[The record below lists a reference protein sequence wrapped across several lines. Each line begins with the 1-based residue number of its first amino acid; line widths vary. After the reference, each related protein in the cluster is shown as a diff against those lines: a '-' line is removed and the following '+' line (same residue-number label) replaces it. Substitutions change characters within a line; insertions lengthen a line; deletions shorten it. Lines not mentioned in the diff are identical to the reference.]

1 MEKIRNQS
9 VILLLL
15 FSLFSVIGHSQTL
28 SKEEILE
35 ESQNNFPEAVLQLRS
50 FLEIPN
56 DGHFPE
62 QIQANLR
69 KCQELFADLKFNSQV
84 INTEGAPLLFAEKIY
99 HKNAKT
105 VLFYLQI
112 DGQPVDTTKWDQKNP
127 FIPVLK
133 EPIGEEQWK
142 DISIESIKT
151 AYNPEWRI
159 FARSSSDSKG
169 PAMCLITALQILENK
184 KKKPAYNI
192 KVIMDF
198 QEELGSPSLP
208 GAVKQNQ
215 ELLKADMVLIMD
227 GTRHLSNLPTLT
239 YGARG
244 IATATIR
251 VFGPK
256 VPLHSGQ
263 YGNFAPNPVFNTAR
277 LIGKLKDENGR
288 VTLPGFYDGVNL
300 SDAEKNILNS
310 LPENLDSIKQELGI
324 AEHESIGATYQES
337 LQYPSLNIRGL
348 EAAYVGKEV
357 RTIIPNEVI
366 AEIDMRLVPES
377 DGEKLMESLR
387 QFILNDGYHL
397 VDGIPTEEER
407 RRHSKLASFTYKLGS
422 KAFRTNFDT
431 NVGQM
436 LNKALNRVFGDEIV
450 NMRTTGGSQPI
461 GAFIET
467 LGVPAVSIR
476 IPNPDNNIHGPNE
489 NLRLGNFLEGIQS
502 CLAILDE
509 PIPN

>member
-1 MEKIRNQS
+1 M
-9 VILLLL
+9 LLFL
-15 FSLFSVIGHSQTL
+15 FSLFLVIGHSQTL
-28 SKEEILE
+28 SKEEILNL
-35 ESQNNFPEAVLQLRS
+35 SQKNFPDAVLQLKS

-62 QIQANLR
+62 QIQNNLKR
-69 KCQELFADLKFNSQV
+69 CQELFADLKFKSQV
-84 INTEGAPLLFAEKIY
+84 IKTEGAPLLFAEKIY

-112 DGQPVDTTKWDQKNP
+112 DGQPVNTTKWDQKSP
-127 FIPVLK
+127 FSPVLK
-133 EPIGEEQWK
+133 KSIGAQQWK
-142 DISIESIKT
+142 DISFDTLKT
-151 AYNPEWRI
+151 DYDAEWRI

-169 PAMCLITALQILENK
+169 PAMSLITALQILKNK
-184 KKKPAYNI
+184 NIKPAYNI

-215 ELLKADMVLIMD
+215 DLLKADMVLIMD

-244 IATATIR
+244 IATATLK

-277 LIGKLKDENGR
+277 LLGKLKDENGR
-288 VTLPGFYDGVNL
+288 VALPGFYDGISL
-300 SDAEKNILNS
+300 SEAEKNILNS
-310 LPENLDSIKQELGI
+310 LPENIDSIKVDLGI
-324 AEHESIGATYQES
+324 AVQDSVGGTYQEA

-366 AEIDMRLVPES
+366 VEFDMRLVPES

-387 QFILNDGYHL
+387 QFIINEGYHL
-397 VDGIPTEEER
+397 VDSIPTAEER
-407 RRHSKLASFTYKLGS
+407 KSHSKLASFSYKLGS

-431 NVGQM
+431 HVGHM
-436 LNKALNRVFGDEIV
+436 LNKALNRVFGDKIV

-467 LGVPAVSIR
+467 LGIPAVSVR

-502 CLAILDE
+502 CLSILNE
-509 PIPN
+509 TIPN